1 MKQIQTGEF
10 SIVELLKTIEL
21 KCGQTYLL
29 KLADGNILESGDV
42 FMAREQGYGTRP
54 YKFED
59 FENPSDTEKRVMT
72 VCTMAG
78 CSCSC
83 KFCASRNSFKRN
95 LTAQEIVGQVDRMIE
110 EGILRGRNSDPN
122 NSKEFRVLYTR
133 MGEPMLNIDNV
144 IESIKMLIKRY
155 PHIIIGMSTSG
166 FKTGLDKLL
175 ENPEIVPY
183 LDFQFSLHSTS
194 DVERDYLF
202 GIKAGNN
209 KVSIS
214 DIGEYVDKMYA
225 ITKKKIS
232 LNVILFKGYT
242 YDFKELA
249 KTIDKNKIWIRLSPW
264 NLVTDSES
272 EYDFQGLLKL
282 EDVIAKKPVSGAE
295 LEKVIN
301 DLDELGIAYAYAPA
315 IDEEIKNN
323 VACGQALEAFKKEVL
338 TTA

>member
-1 MKQIQTGEF
+1 M
-10 SIVELLKTIEL
+10 ELLKTIEL

-29 KLADGNILESGDV
+29 KLEDGNILEAGDV
-42 FMAREQGYGTRP
+42 FMAREKGYGTRP

-78 CSCSC
+78 CPCSC

-95 LTAQEIVGQVDRMIE
+95 LTAEEIVSQVDKMIE
-110 EGILRGRNSDPN
+110 EGIKRGRNSDPN

-144 IESIKMLIKRY
+144 IKSIQILAVRY

-166 FKTGLDKLL
+166 YKQGLDKLL
-175 ENPEIVPY
+175 EHPEIVPY

-194 DVERDYLF
+194 DSERNYLF
-202 GIKAGNN
+202 GIKTGNS
-209 KVSIS
+209 KVDIKDIS
-214 DIGEYVDKMYA
+214 AYVDKLYDL
-225 ITKKKIS
+225 TKKKVS
-232 LNVILFKGYT
+232 LNVILFKDYT

-249 KTIDKNKIWIRLSPW
+249 KVINKDKIWIRLSPW
-264 NLVTDSES
+264 NLVENSED
-272 EYDFQGLLKL
+272 EYSFKGLLKL
-282 EDVIAKKPVSGAE
+282 EDVIAKKPVSSEE
-295 LEKVIN
+295 LIKIIS
-301 DLDELGIAYAYAPA
+301 DLNELGIAYAYAPA

-323 VACGQALEAFKKEVL
+323 VACGQALEAFKKEL
-338 TTA
+338 TSV